1 MNQKNV
7 FGEPIEACCSKPL
20 TGYFRDG
27 FCHTSEYDRGS
38 HTVCAIIS
46 EEFLVFS
53 QSRGNDLTTPRP
65 EFDFLGLEAG
75 QSWCLC
81 AGRWLEAHEAG
92 FAPKV
97 HLQRTNSEALN
108 IVPMA
113 LLKQYAADLN

>member
-7 FGEPIEACCSKPL
+7 FGETIEICCSNPL

-53 QSRGNDLTTPRP
+53 HSRGNDLTTPRP
-65 EFDFLGLEAG
+65 EFEFPGLKPG

-92 FAPKV
+92 FAPKI

-108 IVPMA
+108 IVPMK